1 MSASER
7 NASHT
12 SHRRSVS
19 TAAVECPLGRE
30 TATQVAGTLRQGR
43 RGEAGRGRPAAE
55 RSAHRAA
62 LVRSNAEVPHLWP
75 THLEDASTTSAGVSW
90 LWSPREQSGG
100 EILRVRCRHFQRE
113 EVR

>member
-30 TATQVAGTLRQGR
+30 TANQVAGALRQGR
-43 RGEAGRGRPAAE
+43 RVSGVGGRPAAE
-55 RSAHRAA
+55 RSAYA
-62 LVRSNAEVPHLWP
+62 PLW
-75 THLEDASTTSAGVSW
+75 
-90 LWSPREQSGG
+90 
-100 EILRVRCRHFQRE
+100 
-113 EVR
+113 